1 MAVTYSFDGR
11 ILRLAFA
18 GDYSAEDVV
27 GVADRAFADPALP
40 REVRLLV
47 DVTRS
52 GSLAGRSAEELR
64 AFVDRFRP
72 WQSRIGT
79 RSAVLVGSPLQFGL
93 MRMVVAFGE
102 KHGFNTRIFRTEAE
116 AVDWLS
122 QQPVQEASERSER
135 D

>member
-11 ILRLAFA
+11 ILRLTFT
-18 GDYSAEDVV
+18 GDYSADDILT
-27 GVADRAFADPALP
+27 VADRAFADPALP

-52 GSLAGRSAEELR
+52 GSLAGRSADELR
-64 AFVDRFRP
+64 KAVDHFRP
-72 WQSRIGT
+72 WRSRIGN

-93 MRMVVAFGE
+93 IRMVAAFGE
-102 KHGFNTRIFRTEAE
+102 KHGFTTRIFRTEAE

-122 QQPVQEASERSER
+122 QQPVPGLSEQ

>member
-1 MAVTYSFDGR
+1 MAVTYFFDGR
-11 ILRLAFA
+11 ILRLAFM
-18 GDYSAEDVV
+18 GDYSADDILS
-27 GVADRAFADPALP
+27 VADRAFADPALP

-52 GSLAGRSAEELR
+52 RSLAGRSAGELR
-64 AFVDRFRP
+64 TAVDHFRP
-72 WQSRIGT
+72 WRSRIGN

-93 MRMVVAFGE
+93 IRMAMAFGE
-102 KHGFNTRIFRTEAE
+102 KHGFTARIFRTEAE

-122 QQPVQEASERSER
+122 QQPVQGPSER